1 MTSQLVL
8 TSRAAVWAPATAT
21 IVLGGLILRKAF
33 GLGTSAGT
41 AALPLWSLALAAV
54 WTLGGIA
61 LMLLA
66 RAHAAR
72 HRPADPAPGPP
83 TRRTAASAGWRALAI
98 GAVLAGASFLGG
110 WILSLI
116 PATAPWITAALV
128 TAGTSAAGLTLAAA
142 VVTGLSE
149 EVFFRLGLADLF
161 RGRARWIAPT
171 VIYTLVTC
179 ATLNPGLIAA
189 APVVG
194 LAAAWARESTGR
206 WFAPLIVHGLWS
218 IAMVGLFPLAA
229 PVPGGI

>member
-1 MTSQLVL
+1 MTSQPVL
-8 TSRAAVWAPATAT
+8 TSRAAVWAPATVT
-21 IVLGGLILRKAF
+21 IVLGALILRKAF

-66 RAHAAR
+66 RAHARR
-72 HRPADPAPGPP
+72 HRSADPAPGPP
-83 TRRTAASAGWRALAI
+83 TRRSAASAGWRALAI

-142 VVTGLSE
+142 VVTGLAE

-218 IAMVGLFPLAA
+218 LAMVGIFPL
-229 PVPGGI
+229 VVSLPGGI